1 MAQSGAPAEP
11 VRPPANDDDAGRRE
25 AEAIAA
31 EAEGGGRQPLN
42 VTTWLISGLA
52 IIWSLFQLYIAYWPM
67 NSVIAR
73 SIHLFLAITMVYLA
87 FPGKREGGKQGWL
100 SVFALQLFPGFMRP
114 QRSTKIAI
122 PWYDFVLAVAAGL
135 SAIYMAWD
143 YEGIIERSGLPIT
156 RDVVAGTILIC
167 LLLEAARRTLGPA
180 LPVLAMLFLLY
191 CFIGPWMPPFLAHP
205 GVPLEYIVE
214 HMYLS
219 DSGIWGVPI
228 GVSTSFVFLFVL
240 FGSLLDKAGAANYFV
255 QVAFSALGQYR
266 GGPAKAAV
274 VASGL
279 TGLVSGSSI
288 ANVATTGT
296 FTIPLMKKVGFP
308 DYKAGAVEVA
318 ASTNGQLMP
327 PVMGAAAFI
336 MAEFLGLAYLDI
348 VRAAVLPAFL
358 SYIALF
364 YVVHLEAMKLDLRPM
379 SRSELPP
386 FWKTFLGGL
395 HYLIPI
401 FMLIYT
407 LVILRFSA
415 ITSAFNAI
423 MLTMAII
430 VIQCPLEE
438 SVRVMREM
446 LLEKGETKISRLFG
460 SEYFKEFEDRLWHAA
475 LHGFGRSF
483 GDLWQGLIAGARNM
497 MGIGVATAAAGI
509 IVGTVTLTGLSSRFI
524 EAIEIISLGN
534 VVLMLILAAGTSL
547 ILGMGLPTTANYI
560 VMATLTAPVIV
571 TLGAKS
577 GLVVPLLAA
586 HLFVFYFGILA
597 DDTPPVGLAAFAA
610 SAIAKSDPIKT
621 GIQGFIYDLRTAILP
636 FVFIFNLE
644 LLMISGVGPKGEI
657 IWIGDVFKI
666 IWICITSLVAIFAF
680 ASALQGFFADDCT
693 WPERGV
699 LLAVCLAA
707 FRPSLVNDYVGGSRM
722 VVQLVAMVVFAGLYF
737 YQRKRRAGASLA
749 PA

>member
-1 MAQSGAPAEP
+1 MAQSEAPAEP
-11 VRPPANDDDAGRRE
+11 GRPFANDDDAGRRK

-42 VTTWLISGLA
+42 VTTWLISSLA
-52 IIWSLFQLYIAYWPM
+52 IVWSLFQLYIAYFPI

-73 SIHLFLAITMVYLA
+73 SIHLFFAITMVYLA
-87 FPGKREGGKQGWL
+87 FPGKREEGKQSWV
-100 SVFALQLFPGFMRP
+100 SALAVQLFPGFMQS

-122 PWYDFVLAVAAGL
+122 PWYDFVLAAAAGL

-143 YEGIIERSGLPIT
+143 YEGIIERSGLPIM
-156 RDVVAGTILIC
+156 RDVVVGTILVC
-167 LLLEAARRTLGPA
+167 LLLEAARRALGPA
-180 LPVLAMLFLLY
+180 LPVLATLFLLY

-205 GVPLEYIVE
+205 GIPLEFVVD

-255 QVAFSALGQYR
+255 QVAFAALGQFR

-296 FTIPLMKKVGFP
+296 FTIPLMRRVGLP

-336 MAEFLGLAYLDI
+336 MAEFLGLAYLDV

-364 YVVHLEAMKLDLRPM
+364 YVVHLEAMKLNLRPM
-379 SRSELPP
+379 SRSEMPP

-401 FMLIYT
+401 LMLIYT
-407 LVILRFSA
+407 LVVLRFSA

-430 VIQCPLEE
+430 VIQRPLEE

-446 LLEKGETKISRLFG
+446 LLEKGETKPLRLFG
-460 SEYFKEFEDRLWHAA
+460 SEHFKEFEDRLWHAV
-475 LHGFGRSF
+475 LHGFGVSF

-534 VVLMLILAAGTSL
+534 VVLMLLLAAGTSL

-621 GIQGFIYDLRTAILP
+621 GIQGFVYDLRTAILP

-644 LLMISGVGPKGEI
+644 LLMISGVGPSGEI
-657 IWIGDVFKI
+657 IWIDDIFKI
-666 IWICITSLVAIFAF
+666 IWVCAASLVAIFAF

-693 WPERGV
+693 WLERGV
-699 LLAVCLAA
+699 LLAVCVVA
-707 FRPSLVNDYVGGSRM
+707 FRPSLVNDFAGGSR
-722 VVQLVAMVVFAGLYF
+722 VAVQLIAMAVFAGLYF
-737 YQRKRRAGASLA
+737 YQRKRRAGAALA